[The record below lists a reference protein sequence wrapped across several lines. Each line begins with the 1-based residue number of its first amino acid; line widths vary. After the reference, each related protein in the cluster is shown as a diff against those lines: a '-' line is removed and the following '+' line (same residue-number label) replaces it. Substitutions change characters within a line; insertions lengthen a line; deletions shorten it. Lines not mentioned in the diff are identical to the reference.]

1 MSATDRRVIVAVATL
16 EPVTLADPMSPLRWT
31 SESIWKLT
39 AERRAGKYLVSD
51 SAVRRLL
58 AEQGYSLQVNVKP
71 SESGQLVARVED
83 ETTQNY
89 LQNRT
94 EKGKSKRDVIRCLK
108 RYLARE
114 IFTILKTFPDQH
126 KNTAQHSTN

>member
-1 MSATDRRVIVAVATL
+1 MWWSRLPCCWKILRSTTPGFETKRRLNRGGNRQANAALYRIVLTR
-16 EPVTLADPMSPLRWT
+16 LRW
-31 SESIWKLT
+31 
-39 AERRAGKYLVSD
+39 
-51 SAVRRLL
+51 
-58 AEQGYSLQVNVKP
+58 
-71 SESGQLVARVED
+71 D

-114 IFTILKTFPDQH
+114 IFTILKALPDQH
-126 KNTAQHSTN
+126 KNPAQHELTT